1 MNYSVKKLLPV
12 LLALLSLAAVV
23 IYNVRYA
30 GIPKKVIVAEEII
43 PEETIVNYLY
53 EIPSDSFRI
62 ERGRI
67 KNNQTFSVLLS
78 GIGVPHEIISKSIRM
93 AEGIFDARRFRAG
106 NNYTV
111 FYTPDSLASTT
122 YFVYEKDP
130 VEYVV
135 FKFADSLAVWNGT
148 KNIDTVRQVLAGSIE
163 SSLWNVITAQSAN
176 PLVAIELSE
185 IYAWTIDFFGLQK
198 GDSFRIVY
206 DDYYIEDI
214 RFGIGKVHGAYFR
227 HMGRDFHAI
236 PFEQDGRLDFFDE
249 DGSSLRKAF
258 LKAPLRYSRI
268 SSKFSHSRMHPI
280 LRIRRPHYGVDYA
293 APIGTPVV
301 SIGDGVVVKAGY
313 DGGAGNMIRIKHNG
327 VYSTAYLHLS
337 RYGKGI
343 KTGAYVKQGDIIGY
357 VGSTGT
363 STGPHLDFRIYRNDS
378 PVDPLKVEAPPVEPI
393 KEENKESFALRK
405 TEVKE
410 LLNFNNA
417 LSLDSTP
424 HQ

>member
-1 MNYSVKKLLPV
+1 MNSFLSKILPI

-30 GIPKKVIVAEEII
+30 GIPEEVIEAEEII
-43 PEETIVNYLY
+43 PEEAIVNYLY

-62 ERGRI
+62 ERGKI

-78 GIGVPHEIISKSIRM
+78 GIGVPHEIINKSIRM

-135 FKFADSLAVWNGT
+135 FKFADSMAVWNGT

-280 LRIRRPHYGVDYA
+280 HRIRRPHHGVDYA

-313 DGGAGNMIRIKHNG
+313 DGGAGNMIRIKHNS

-363 STGPHLDFRIYRNDS
+363 STGPHLDFRIYKNNS

-393 KEENKESFALRK
+393 KEENKESFAIRK
-405 TEVKE
+405 TEVME
-410 LLNFNNA
+410 LLNFNNV
-417 LSLDSTP
+417 LSLDNIP
-424 HQ
+424 YQ